1 MRLGRGMIA
10 GVLAVFGLLAGF
22 LAGAPRAGAE
32 GARHPERQLTF
43 QEACA
48 LPHTRVELR
57 PQIVRERLR
66 SVEARLPQSADQAAW
81 DQWELVRLAR
91 SYENGIAG
99 APDLAEA
106 ARLYCLVLARGVHA
120 PVPALLLANLYAQ
133 GLGGP
138 PDPEMARH
146 FARIAAGQ
154 ISPEAWRGDLAAGLD
169 HLVFDHAEH
178 MDELLAE
185 ASAWLSRIWDAPAP
199 ARLRAALKYLN
210 GAGVPRSDRLGNR
223 LLWTVSGESAALAY
237 FYAHHLITAHP
248 ALIAGNP
255 AHRES
260 ALLRLRLAVLKHFPN
275 ATRFTA
281 DLYQEGLIA
290 PADPVRAYLWY
301 RRAQA
306 LGTADDVAIDA
317 LYHSLNSDQRAQA
330 ADLQSGGLR
339 ALSQHLGT
347 LGKAR

>member
-1 MRLGRGMIA
+1 MRLGRAFIA
-10 GVLAVFGLLAGF
+10 AVLAAF
-22 LAGAPRAGAE
+22 LAAAPRAGAE
-32 GARHPERQLTF
+32 EVPHPQRQLTF

-91 SYENGIAG
+91 SYEDGIAG
-99 APDLAEA
+99 APDLVEA
-106 ARLYCLVLARGVHA
+106 ARLYCLVLARAAHA
-120 PVPALLLANLYAQ
+120 PVPAMLLANLYAR
-133 GLGGP
+133 GLDGP

-154 ISPEAWRGDLAAGLD
+154 ISPEAWRADLAAGLD
-169 HLVFDHAEH
+169 HLLFDHGEH

-185 ASAWLSRIWDAPAP
+185 ASAWLSRMWDAPAV
-199 ARLRAALKYLN
+199 ARLRTALQYLN
-210 GAGVPRSDRLGNR
+210 GAGVPRSDRLGTR
-223 LLWTVSGESAALAY
+223 LLWTVGGESAAHAY
-237 FYAHHLITAHP
+237 LYAHHMITAHP
-248 ALIAGNP
+248 ALIAHNP

-260 ALLRLRLAVLKHFPN
+260 ALLRLQLAVLKHSPE

-281 DLYQEGLIA
+281 DLYRDGRIA
-290 PADPVRAYLWY
+290 PADPVRAYFWY

-306 LGTADDVAIDA
+306 LGAADDVAIDA
-317 LYHSLNSDQRAQA
+317 LYHSLSPDQRAQA
-330 ADLQSGGLR
+330 ADLQGGGLL
-339 ALSQHLGT
+339 ALSRHLDTLGT
-347 LGKAR
+347 PP